1 MLQNS
6 EIITYKNL
14 KLCQQEFVPVVEK
27 NTVLKEEKFVKK
39 VILFAVTVLQVI
51 TIAPYAARK

>member
-14 KLCQQEFVPVVEK
+14 KLCQQELVPVVEK
-27 NTVLKEEKFVKK
+27 NTVLKEEKFAKK
-39 VILFAVTVLQVI
+39 VILFAVTVLRVI